1 MNLPFEFEIDQMSS
15 GHNAS
20 AARNTAGWR
29 LRFAGHA
36 VNSRSWRDVMRAS
49 AQTSTVSTPPRRG
62 GGISS
67 ARTPGHSPSPS
78 RQRPPWC

>member
-36 VNSRSWRDVMRAS
+36 VNRRSWRDVMRAS
-49 AQTSTVSTPPRRG
+49 AQTSTVSTPLAWEAGFRRPGRLATRRLRPGNDRRG
-62 GGISS
+62 V
-67 ARTPGHSPSPS
+67 
-78 RQRPPWC
+78 